1 MNNIKC
7 QNLVISFKIRM
18 KHKISLSINHIIR
31 GNTVFSI
38 FDNLKLPNML
48 NSSFVT
54 DVFLGFF
61 WKFSEQLSFFK
72 ELLVNASLFYY
83 TDSFS
88 CPFNKWGFMCA
99 KIFTEP
105 KETEKKHLLI
115 CTDSSVPQIQ
125 ADQLNETNYH
135 LAFRVSSKGLCVES
149 TQSKVF
155 FEIAVL
161 HLFGKLFE
169 AHLRQSTFQQ
179 SCYLMLATMLNN
191 FTLCQKFSK
200 ELPESVKYSCCN
212 KHHWRRKT
220 WTSKNKQ
227 NNSKGADSLC
237 LNYAHSHICFCISWK
252 STKSISWCPRVVTRT
267 NENILAVQDRCGA
280 WDHF

>member
-1 MNNIKC
+1 MPLYFTTLIAFH
-7 QNLVISFKIRM
+7 V
-18 KHKISLSINHIIR
+18 HSINEVLCVQKYSPNQR
-31 GNTVFSI
+31 K
-38 FDNLKLPNML
+38 LK
-48 NSSFVT
+48 
-54 DVFLGFF
+54 
-61 WKFSEQLSFFK
+61 
-72 ELLVNASLFYY
+72 
-83 TDSFS
+83 
-88 CPFNKWGFMCA
+88 
-99 KIFTEP
+99 
-105 KETEKKHLLI
+105 KKHLLI

-220 WTSKNKQ
+220 
-227 NNSKGADSLC
+227 
-237 LNYAHSHICFCISWK
+237 
-252 STKSISWCPRVVTRT
+252 
-267 NENILAVQDRCGA
+267 
-280 WDHF
+280 